1 MGAMRTGAEYRR
13 ALADGRR
20 VIVDGAPVAD
30 VAAHPAF
37 AGVVDTVAAL
47 YDVAADPANDMT
59 SVAPETGAGANKTF
73 QIPRSREALAG
84 WRAAITR
91 WAQVSRGFVG
101 RSPDHVAGFL
111 AGFAAASDTFDREG
125 HALGENVRRYFRRS
139 LEESLFTSYVIV
151 PPQVNR
157 GTTAHGWDE
166 ELLQV
171 GVLEER
177 DGGIVVRGSQ
187 MLGTSAAISDWLLVS
202 CIKPLTP
209 EDERY
214 ANTFVLPIATPGLH
228 IYCRRPYAP
237 GQPSAFDY
245 PLSSRFDESDAL
257 VVFDDVFVPW
267 EQVFVYRDVA
277 GLQHQF
283 FGTAAHILGNAQ
295 AQIRL
300 VVKLKFLLGL
310 ARRVTIVNGIDRIPA
325 VQDLLGEL
333 ATLAASVEGLVL
345 AAEASCV
352 EDDHGVARPNP
363 RFLYGAMG
371 AQATLYPRVLE
382 ILRELAGGGVIQ
394 LPSSARELVG
404 PETRD
409 HMARYLRSGDVSS
422 EERVKLFKLL
432 WDAVGSEFAGR
443 HHQYEMFYAG
453 APFVAR
459 GYAVR
464 NYGYDEALQS
474 ADEFLASYGLE
485 GSAWT

>member
-1 MGAMRTGAEYRR
+1 MRTGTDYRR
-13 ALADGRR
+13 SLADGRR
-20 VIVDGAPVAD
+20 VVVDGAAVPD
-30 VAAHPAF
+30 VASHPAF
-37 AGVVDTVAAL
+37 RGVVDTVAAL
-47 YDVAADPANDMT
+47 YDEAADPASGMT
-59 SVAPETGAGANKTF
+59 AVAPETGREANRTF
-73 QIPRSREALAG
+73 LIPRSRDALAG

-91 WAQVSRGFVG
+91 WAHVSRGFVG

-111 AGFAAASDTFDREG
+111 AGFASAAETFDRDG
-125 HALGENVRRYFRRS
+125 RTFGANVRRHYERT
-139 LEESLFTSYVIV
+139 LDGSLFTSYVIV

-171 GVLEER
+171 GVLAER

-187 MLGTSAAISDWLLVS
+187 MLGTSAAVSDWLLVS

-228 IYCRRPYAP
+228 VYCRRPYAP
-237 GQPSAFDY
+237 GQPSTYDY

-267 EQVFVYRDVA
+267 EQVFLYRDPA
-277 GLQHQF
+277 GLQQQF
-283 FGTAAHILGNAQ
+283 FGTAAHVLGNAQ

-310 ARRVTIVNGIDRIPA
+310 ARRVAIVNGIERIPA

-333 ATLAASVEGLVL
+333 ASLAASVEGLVL
-345 AAEASCV
+345 AAEAACG
-352 EDDHGVARPNP
+352 EDAHGVARPNP

-382 ILRELAGGGVIQ
+382 ILRELAGGGAIQ
-394 LPSSARELVG
+394 LPSSWRELVA
-404 PETRD
+404 PESRD
-409 HMARYLRSGDVSS
+409 HMARYLRSGDVPA

-432 WDAVGSEFAGR
+432 WDAIGSEFAGR

-459 GYAVR
+459 GYALR
-464 NYGYDEALQS
+464 NYGYDEALAS

-485 GSAWT
+485 DSP